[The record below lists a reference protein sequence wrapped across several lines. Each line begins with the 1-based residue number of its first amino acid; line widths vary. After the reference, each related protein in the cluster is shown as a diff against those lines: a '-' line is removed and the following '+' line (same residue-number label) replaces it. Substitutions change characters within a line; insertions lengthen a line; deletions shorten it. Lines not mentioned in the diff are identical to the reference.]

1 LLIFS
6 MIICLYGIYILS
18 SNCLFYYAVD
28 RVVDKDIFDLKACFI
43 DEKLSISEGNEVIR
57 YREK

>member
-1 LLIFS
+1 